1 MRHIAYM
8 SSFPNLHQLHFHC
21 LFFLTR
27 CFIYNRYENSCTQNF
42 FQIAQSLKR
51 MIFLSLST
59 YITLFFITR
68 PCQSNE
74 ISIKLCFKRYS
85 LNYEKHPKAILPFKT
100 INEKWKNL
108 HDLLFIL
115 HFLWVDF
122 FQLHKSFHVCCLRT
136 CRLKSLLIIWNSS
149 IHYFLYSQKDI
160 LVIKS
165 FKCLFFFWRFCLF
178 SNWK

>member
-27 CFIYNRYENSCTQNF
+27 CFIYNRYENSFTQNF

-51 MIFLSLST
+51 MIFSAWVQ
-59 YITLFFITR
+59 R
-68 PCQSNE
+68 NE

-149 IHYFLYSQKDI
+149 IH
-160 LVIKS
+160 
-165 FKCLFFFWRFCLF
+165 FFIFAKGYLCDKKF
-178 SNWK
+178 